1 MRISFVP
8 RSVQLYA
15 LYSDIE
21 NGYITKEQVRDKPL
35 FSAAMNSLFDAVVQ
49 KGVDDVDR
57 GK

>member
-1 MRISFVP
+1 MP